1 MSLRTSERGQGGE
14 REKRRGGGGGVGG
27 GEMDVIKGFLGQLMN
42 RIPIM
47 QSAFVF
53 VY

>member
-1 MSLRTSERGQGGE
+1 MSLRTSER
-14 REKRRGGGGGVGG
+14 RTKRRKKKRGEGGGVGG

-42 RIPIM
+42 RIPIT

>member
-1 MSLRTSERGQGGE
+1 MRTTER
-14 REKRRGGGGGVGG
+14 RTRRRNRRIGGGVGG

-42 RIPIM
+42 RIPIPNM